1 MRKLSRAV
9 LVLVMVFSSLGAA
22 QAASSYWQR
31 MAAGYPNQLV
41 VYDYI
46 YEYSSPEAV
55 INAKVPQLY
64 GFPDVKWQEELN
76 QKMRQAVQDL
86 ADLVKGAAEEAK
98 ELEEIFHAFPYAGV
112 IEYHL
117 KLNQGGLLSIEVVT
131 YTFTGGAHG
140 MTVCDYINVDLTT
153 GRQLS
158 FADLFDTDEELARAA
173 GVINA
178 KIAEQPEW
186 YFIEQ
191 FTPGLFEAEQGFY
204 LTEDAVAICFPLYEI
219 APYAAGI
226 QEFAVSAP

>member
-1 MRKLSRAV
+1 M
-9 LVLVMVFSSLGAA
+9 VMVFSSLGAA

-98 ELEEIFHAFPYAGV
+98 ELEKSSMPSPTQA
-112 IEYHL
+112 
-117 KLNQGGLLSIEVVT
+117 LSN
-131 YTFTGGAHG
+131 
-140 MTVCDYINVDLTT
+140 MT
-153 GRQLS
+153 
-158 FADLFDTDEELARAA
+158 
-173 GVINA
+173 
-178 KIAEQPEW
+178 
-186 YFIEQ
+186 
-191 FTPGLFEAEQGFY
+191 
-204 LTEDAVAICFPLYEI
+204 
-219 APYAAGI
+219 
-226 QEFAVSAP
+226 